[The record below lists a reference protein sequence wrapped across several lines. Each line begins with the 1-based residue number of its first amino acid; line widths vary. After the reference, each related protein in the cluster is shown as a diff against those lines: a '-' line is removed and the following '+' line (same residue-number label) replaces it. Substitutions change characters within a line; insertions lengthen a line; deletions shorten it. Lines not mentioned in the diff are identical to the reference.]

1 MCRYAFKKLSI
12 VLAITLI
19 LFTSNITFT
28 HALIVTAPDSVS
40 NQYIQDLERVDNDMY
55 LLTKAVIMGNYKE
68 NEINKSIKFIETLI
82 NDLNIK
88 VSKLP
93 QEDTDSILAIQSI
106 LNFYKIS
113 LMKIQSYL
121 ETKDPDNLIDAIN
134 AFSLAS
140 SASKELERII
150 GGAGK

>member
-1 MCRYAFKKLSI
+1 MFLKKLSI

-19 LFTSNITFT
+19 LFTSNIIFT
-28 HALIVTAPDSVS
+28 HALIVTTTNSVN

-55 LLTKAVIMGNYKE
+55 LLTKAVIMGDYKE
-68 NEINKSIKFIETLI
+68 DEIGKSIKFIETLI

-88 VSKLP
+88 VSKLNK
-93 QEDTDSILAIQSI
+93 EDTDSILAIQSI

-150 GGAGK
+150 SDAGK

>member
-1 MCRYAFKKLSI
+1 MFSKKLSI

-28 HALIVTAPDSVS
+28 HAIIVTTPNSVS

-55 LLTKAVIMGNYKE
+55 LLTKAVIMGDYKE
-68 NEINKSIKFIETLI
+68 DEIDRSIKFIETLI
-82 NDLNIK
+82 DDLNVK

-93 QEDTDSILAIQSI
+93 KKDTDSILAIQSI

-150 GGAGK
+150 SDAGK

>member
-1 MCRYAFKKLSI
+1 MLRKFTI
-12 VLAITLI
+12 IIFMTLI
-19 LFTSNITFT
+19 IFTSNMNFS
-28 HALIVTAPDSVS
+28 HAISIAAPDSVS
-40 NQYIQDLERVDNDMY
+40 NQYIQDLEIIDNYMY

-68 NEINKSIKFIETLI
+68 DEINKNIKFIETLI

-88 VSKLP
+88 VSKLS
-93 QEDTDSILAIQSI
+93 QEDTDAILAMQSI
-106 LNFYKIS
+106 LNLYKIS

-140 SASKELERII
+140 NASKELGKII
-150 GGAGK
+150 SDTGK

>member
-1 MCRYAFKKLSI
+1 MLFKKLSI

-121 ETKDPDNLIDAIN
+121 ETKDPDNLIDSIN

>member
-1 MCRYAFKKLSI
+1 MLFKKLSI

-140 SASKELERII
+140 SASKELEKII

>member
-1 MCRYAFKKLSI
+1 
-12 VLAITLI
+12 
-19 LFTSNITFT
+19 
-28 HALIVTAPDSVS
+28 
-40 NQYIQDLERVDNDMY
+40 MY

-68 NEINKSIKFIETLI
+68 DEINKSIKFIETLI

-113 LMKIQSYL
+113 LTKIQSYL
-121 ETKDPDNLIDAIN
+121 ETKDPDNLIDSIN

>member
-1 MCRYAFKKLSI
+1 MLKKLSI
-12 VLAITLI
+12 IIFITLI
-19 LFTSNITFT
+19 IFTSNINFS
-28 HALIVTAPDSVS
+28 HALSITSPDSVN
-40 NQYIQDLERVDNDMY
+40 NQYIKDLEIIDNYMY
-55 LLTKAVIMGNYKE
+55 LLTKSVIMGNYKE
-68 NEINKSIKFIETLI
+68 DEISKNIKFMETLI

-93 QEDTDSILAIQSI
+93 KEDTDAILAVQSI

-134 AFSLAS
+134 VFSLAS
-140 SASKELERII
+140 SASENLGKII
-150 GGAGK
+150 GDAGK

>member
-1 MCRYAFKKLSI
+1 MLKKLSI
-12 VLAITLI
+12 IIFITLI
-19 LFTSNITFT
+19 IFTSNINFS
-28 HALIVTAPDSVS
+28 HALSITSPDSVN
-40 NQYIQDLERVDNDMY
+40 NQYIKDLEIIDNYMY
-55 LLTKAVIMGNYKE
+55 LLTKSVIMGNYKE
-68 NEINKSIKFIETLI
+68 DEISKNIKFMETLI

-93 QEDTDSILAIQSI
+93 KEDTDAILAVQSI

-140 SASKELERII
+140 SASKNLGKII
-150 GGAGK
+150 GDAGK

>member
-1 MCRYAFKKLSI
+1 MLFKKLSI

>member
-1 MCRYAFKKLSI
+1 MFSKKLSI

-28 HALIVTAPDSVS
+28 HAIIVTTPNSVS

-55 LLTKAVIMGNYKE
+55 LLTKAVIMGDYKE
-68 NEINKSIKFIETLI
+68 DEIDKSIKFIETLI
-82 NDLNIK
+82 DDLNVK

-93 QEDTDSILAIQSI
+93 KKDTDSILAIQSI

-140 SASKELERII
+140 SASKNLGKII
-150 GGAGK
+150 GDVGK

>member
-1 MCRYAFKKLSI
+1 MFSKKLSI

-28 HALIVTAPDSVS
+28 HAIIVTTPNSVS

-55 LLTKAVIMGNYKE
+55 LLTKAVIMGDYKE
-68 NEINKSIKFIETLI
+68 NEIDKSIKFIETLI
-82 NDLNIK
+82 DDLNVK

-93 QEDTDSILAIQSI
+93 KKDTDSILAIQSI

-150 GGAGK
+150 SDAGK

>member
-1 MCRYAFKKLSI
+1 M
-12 VLAITLI
+12 TLI
-19 LFTSNITFT
+19 IFTSNMNFS
-28 HALIVTAPDSVS
+28 HAISIAAPDSVS
-40 NQYIQDLERVDNDMY
+40 NQYIQDLEIIDNYMY

-68 NEINKSIKFIETLI
+68 DEINKNIKFIETLI

-88 VSKLP
+88 VSKLS
-93 QEDTDSILAIQSI
+93 QEDTDAILAMQSI
-106 LNFYKIS
+106 LNLYKIS

-140 SASKELERII
+140 NASKELGKII
-150 GGAGK
+150 SDTGK

>member
-1 MCRYAFKKLSI
+1 MLKKFSI
-12 VLAITLI
+12 IIFITLI
-19 LFTSNITFT
+19 IFTSNINFS
-28 HALIVTAPDSVS
+28 HALSITAPDSVN
-40 NQYIQDLERVDNDMY
+40 NQYIKDLEIIDNYMY
-55 LLTKAVIMGNYKE
+55 LLTKSVIMGNYKE
-68 NEINKSIKFIETLI
+68 DEINKNIKFMETLI

-93 QEDTDSILAIQSI
+93 KEDTDAILAVQSI

-134 AFSLAS
+134 VFSLAS
-140 SASKELERII
+140 SASKNLGKII
-150 GGAGK
+150 GDAGK

>member
-1 MCRYAFKKLSI
+1 MFSKKLSI

-28 HALIVTAPDSVS
+28 HAIIVTTPNSVS

-55 LLTKAVIMGNYKE
+55 LLTKAVIMGDYKE
-68 NEINKSIKFIETLI
+68 DEIDKSIKFIETLI
-82 NDLNIK
+82 DDLNVK

-93 QEDTDSILAIQSI
+93 KKDTDSILAIQSI

-121 ETKDPDNLIDAIN
+121 ETKDPDNLMDAIN
-134 AFSLAS
+134 IFSLAS
-140 SASKELERII
+140 SSSNNLSEII
-150 GGAGK
+150 GEAGN